1 MQKTAADKCAKH
13 HFLLQNYTKYYMQ
26 KLKPNLQK
34 WVDNATYEKASTS
47 LCVSTFS
54 LQQRLK

>member
-34 WVDNATYEKASTS
+34 
-47 LCVSTFS
+47 
-54 LQQRLK
+54 